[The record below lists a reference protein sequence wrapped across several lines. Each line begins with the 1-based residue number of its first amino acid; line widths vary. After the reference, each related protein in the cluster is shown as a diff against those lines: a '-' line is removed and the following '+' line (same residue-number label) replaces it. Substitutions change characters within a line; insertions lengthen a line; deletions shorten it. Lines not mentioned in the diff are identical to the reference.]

1 MREKKE
7 AHVEMGL
14 LFLCPIATSYAPVFP
29 TKTAEAASGFFAGQG
44 KFLQKSLV
52 YFKKI

>member
-1 MREKKE
+1 MELPKQQ
-7 AHVEMGL
+7 
-14 LFLCPIATSYAPVFP
+14 
-29 TKTAEAASGFFAGQG
+29 AAFFAGQG